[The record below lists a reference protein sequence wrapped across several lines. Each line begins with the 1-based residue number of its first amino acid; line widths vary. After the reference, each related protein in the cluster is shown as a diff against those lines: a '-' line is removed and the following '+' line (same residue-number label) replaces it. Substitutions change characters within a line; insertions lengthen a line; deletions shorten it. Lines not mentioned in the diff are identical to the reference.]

1 MKTSHG
7 LTLALGVALAGGMVR
22 ADRIVV
28 TQDREGA
35 LYAAGEQAK
44 FSVSVVDDAGVPL
57 KDGSARWTL
66 DNFGTEKVA
75 NGQAALAEGNP
86 FSVTG
91 TLAKSG
97 FLRLRVRSGT
107 NSVAWS
113 VGYDVDRIRQDG
125 TRPSDFDCYW
135 RGEQQRLRRE
145 VPLDPTCEK
154 VETQSRG
161 RWDVFRISFRTF
173 NGKRVWGFMSVPKD
187 RTQAPFRTRVRICD
201 AGPGAIGPWE
211 ANADEV
217 TVTMNVYC
225 FEPGTTGEE
234 QTRRREAMNAEQK
247 AKYGT
252 DRYSTSGIGE
262 SREDYYFHDAM
273 LGIDRAV
280 DWLAERPEVDRT
292 RMYYFGS
299 SQGGGFG
306 LYVNYLNGNF
316 AKACFAVPA
325 CTGHYGH
332 LQGRQDGW
340 PNLIAAQPEAKRAAA
355 EKFAAYFDGVHF
367 AAGIHRPVRF
377 IVGFSDQ
384 TCPPPDV
391 YAAFNACA
399 SADKAIVNCVGAGH
413 CEFNAWIKAN
423 KGKPSWLD
431 HNAWLRDETKRLKVL
446 MVGNSFSQS
455 CMRYLPSVA
464 KACGVELDLVS
475 ACIGGCPLVKHWNNI
490 TNAEDR
496 SYGLSW
502 TRDGEKAPWPALSAL
517 RKPRPS
523 GKGRGANLVD
533 VLKAERWDI
542 VTIQQYSGDS
552 WQPETYR
559 PYFADLYK
567 KFKTCAP
574 QAEVVVQETW
584 SYAASHGALRRWKID
599 NVRMYHDLHRAYYDI
614 AAAHGLRV
622 IPVGTAVQLW
632 RDRLPVVPKEG
643 DYGGDVVG
651 QGRDPQ
657 HLNPHGDYL
666 QALVWTAKLF
676 GVDVTKCPFAPNDL
690 APEKAALMRRAAADA
705 VNGVRVPVSAGGFAV
720 PDEIAAKIETLRTAH
735 VNRGEIVE
743 LDYASDRNCL
753 RVAYVLRHSPV
764 SYVRCE
770 LALPDP
776 AKWDGRLWGF
786 GNGGWAG
793 GVSTPWSSST
803 AQVTTDLGT
812 SRLTIGANPCDIEVL
827 RDFGWRA
834 THEMTVEAKKLIALY
849 YGRGPDHS
857 YFTGAST
864 GGGQGFCEMQRYPE
878 DYDGII
884 AAVPG
889 NDRLA
894 RATGLWQVMQARKVA
909 KPFTDAERKT
919 IRRAELDYFAKTD
932 PEIARGRFIWDPT
945 PTKEKLDGCWQA
957 VVAADPNLKDREAAW
972 RSLFDDAVVRGRRLE
987 PGALIGLELDPPWTF
1002 MLEKY
1007 VGSIPWGGVTE
1018 EQLLFFA
1025 DEPNLRHVDD
1035 DLKAF
1040 AKRGGKVISF
1050 GGLEDMSV
1058 PERPVAE
1065 YFDAVARRFGGVGK
1079 AQEFFAYYRIPGR
1092 QHCHSTPYPHGFV
1105 GEPRNLREKIVAWV
1119 EKGERPA
1126 AIVVPFVDEPAK
1138 TLTLRP
1144 YPDANRE

>member
-1 MKTSHG
+1 MNVKIYQS
-7 LTLALGVALAGGMVR
+7 LALGFALAAGIVR

-28 TQDREGA
+28 TQDRESA
-35 LYAAGEQAK
+35 LYAAGEEAR
-44 FSVSVVDDAGVPL
+44 FSVSVVDDAGQPR

-75 NGQAALAEGNP
+75 DGQESLAAGNP
-86 FSVTG
+86 FTVTG
-91 TLAKSG
+91 TLAKPG
-97 FLRLRVRSGT
+97 FLRLKVDSGT
-107 NSVAWS
+107 NSAVWS

-154 VETQSRG
+154 VEAQSRG
-161 RWDVFRISFRTF
+161 RWDVFKVSFRTF
-173 NGKRVWGFMSVPKD
+173 NAKRVWGFMSVPKD
-187 RTQAPFRTRVRICD
+187 RSKAPFRTRVRICD
-201 AGPGAIGPWE
+201 ACAGAIGPWE

-217 TVTMNVYC
+217 TVTMNVFDY
-225 FEPGTTGEE
+225 EPATTNEE
-234 QTRRREAMNAEQK
+234 QKRRHAEKNAELK

-252 DRYSTSGIGE
+252 GRYSVSGIGE

-273 LGIDRAV
+273 LGIDRAI

-306 LYVNYLNGNF
+306 LYVTYLNGNF
-316 AKACFAVPA
+316 SKACFAVPA

-340 PNLIAAQPEAKRAAA
+340 PGLIAAQPEAKRKAA
-355 EKFAAYFDGVHF
+355 ERFAAYFDGVHF

-377 IVGFSDQ
+377 LVGFADQ

-391 YAAFNACA
+391 YAAFNACV
-399 SADKAIVNCVGAGH
+399 SKDKAIVNCVGSGH
-413 CEFNAWIKAN
+413 CGFNDWVRTN
-423 KGKPSWLD
+423 EGKPSWLD
-431 HNAWLRDETKRLKVL
+431 YNAWLRDETKRLKVL
-446 MVGNSFSQS
+446 MVGDGFPQGFL
-455 CMRYLPSVA
+455 RDLPSVA
-464 KACGVELDLVS
+464 KACGVEVDPVS
-475 ACIGGCPLVKHWNNI
+475 TCIDEETG
-490 TNAEDR
+490 TNF
-496 SYGLSW
+496 
-502 TRDGEKAPWPALSAL
+502 
-517 RKPRPS
+517 
-523 GKGRGANLVD
+523 VD
-533 VLKAERWDI
+533 VLKAERWD
-542 VTIQQYSGDS
+542 VVVVRQRAGDS
-552 WQPETYR
+552 RKPK
-559 PYFADLYK
+559 PYHPHFADLYK
-567 KFKTCAP
+567 RIKTNAA
-574 QAEVVVQETW
+574 QAEVVVQETPGDD
-584 SYAASHGALRRWKID
+584 ASQYR
-599 NVRMYHDLHRAYYDI
+599 DLHRAGYDA

-622 IPVGTAVQLW
+622 IPVGTAVRLW
-632 RDRLPVVPKEG
+632 NARRPDASREG
-643 DYGGDVVG
+643 DCA
-651 QGRDPQ
+651 
-657 HLNPHGDYL
+657 DYL

-676 GVDVTKCPFAPNDL
+676 GVDVTECPFAPDGL
-690 APEKAALMRRAAADA
+690 APEKAALLRRTAAEA
-705 VNGVRVPVSAGGFAV
+705 VRGVRVPVSDGGFDV
-720 PDEIAAKIETLRTAH
+720 PDGIAAKIETLRAVG

-743 LDYASDRNCL
+743 LDYDPAYGCL

-776 AKWDGRLWGF
+776 AKWDGRLWGY

-793 GVSTPWSSST
+793 GVSTPGRSSPS
-803 AQVTTDLGT
+803 AQVSTDLGT
-812 SRLTIGANPCDIEVL
+812 SRLTIGTNPCDIEIL

-864 GGGQGFCEMQRYPE
+864 GGGQGFCEMQRYPG

-894 RATGLWQVMQARKVA
+894 RATGLWQVMQARKIA
-909 KPFTDAERKT
+909 RAFTEAERKT

-957 VVAADPNLKDREAAW
+957 IVAADPNLRDREAAW
-972 RSLFDDAVVRGRRLE
+972 RSLFYDAVVRGRRLE
-987 PGALIGLELDPPWTF
+987 PGALIGLELDPPWNF

-1007 VGSIPWGGVTE
+1007 VGPIPWGGVTE

-1025 DEPNLRHVDD
+1025 DEPNMRHVND
-1035 DLKAF
+1035 DLSAF
-1040 AKRGGKVISF
+1040 AKRGGKLIAF

-1058 PERPVAE
+1058 PERPLAE
-1065 YFDAVARRFGGVGK
+1065 YFDAVARRVGGVEK
-1079 AQEFFAYYRIPGR
+1079 AQDFFLYYRIPGR
-1092 QHCHSTPYPHGFV
+1092 QHCHCAPYPHGFV
-1105 GEPRNLREKIVAWV
+1105 GEPKNLREKIVAWV
-1119 EKGERPA
+1119 EKGERPE
-1126 AIVVPFVDEPAK
+1126 AIVVPFVDEPGT

-1144 YPDANRE
+1144 YPDPNRK